1 MQAAITRR
9 ALLKSGLAVGA
20 GLTIGFELP
29 RRTAPAPSP
38 RARECS
44 RRASG

>member
-1 MQAAITRR
+1 MKTAITRR

-29 RRTAPAPSP
+29 LQNGA
-38 RARECS
+38 RAL
-44 RRASG
+44 AQA